1 MNTSI
6 FEKQMTARQA
16 AGLVGGA
23 VFASAAAIEV
33 ARAWTSSG
41 RLPSGTGE
49 VSQVL
54 SGALV
59 AMFTLSAFTLCARV
73 KALVPACIV
82 AFYALIAHGS
92 ALVLSGEVIGAVY
105 LGIVPL
111 VIALASVT
119 MGPPWR
125 SPHYLLSPARPVRA
139 PAAARAASPNLST
152 TLA

>member
-6 FEKQMTARQA
+6 FEKQMTTSQA

-33 ARAWTSSG
+33 ARAWTSVS
-41 RLPSGTGE
+41 RLPAGTGE

-59 AMFTLSAFTLCARV
+59 AMFTLSAFTLCTRV
-73 KALVPACIV
+73 KVLAPACIV

-111 VIALASVT
+111 VIALARVT
-119 MGPPWR
+119 MGDPWTTSR
-125 SPHYLLSPARPVRA
+125 YLVSPVRR
-139 PAAARAASPNLST
+139 PRVLAAGRAASPSLST